1 MTEKTTK
8 PKKQEIMLRLSDETV
23 EKIDRIIAQT
33 QSEKPG
39 LPVTRAGI
47 CYMLLET
54 AIAAWE
60 ANTKPRR
67 VKPAKATPPGPAVID
82 RGEALGDV
90 REALG
95 LDECETCRGSGMLID
110 DIQCPTCHGSGKSP
124 GTAG

>member
-1 MTEKTTK
+1 MTTKPKPK
-8 PKKQEIMLRLSDETV
+8 PKKQEIMLRLSDETM

-60 ANTKPRR
+60 ANTKPHRA
-67 VKPAKATPPGPAVID
+67 KPAKVTPPGPA
-82 RGEALGDV
+82 ALDA
-90 REALG
+90 REVLG
-95 LDECETCRGSGMLID
+95 LDVCEMCGGSGMLVD
-110 DIQCPTCHGSGKSP
+110 DIPCSTCHGSGKSP
-124 GTAG
+124 GAAG